1 MQSGGFNILDLI
13 NPAEAMYKIDN
24 QVQELSNKVS
34 LDKNYKIINTADV
47 ERKVMPDFKKT
58 L

>member
-24 QVQELSNKVS
+24 QVQEWSNKVS

-47 ERKVMPDFKKT
+47 
-58 L
+58 